1 MSKLP
6 KIFHN
11 DLKNNIS
18 NNKEY
23 VYASNNILDNSN
35 FDVDSFITTLSKE
48 NGFIFNKPV
57 IIKTKDNIFDTAII
71 RKTNNLIYTIT
82 DDIININD
90 IVTIERKERV

>member
-35 FDVDSFITTLSKE
+35 FDVDRFITSLSKE
-48 NGFIFNKPV
+48 TGFIFNKPV
-57 IIKTKDNIFDTAII
+57 IIKTKNNTFDTAII
-71 RKTNNLIYTIT
+71 RKNNNLIYTIT
-82 DDIININD
+82 DDVIDIND

>member
-23 VYASNNILDNSN
+23 VYVSNNILDNSN
-35 FDVDSFITTLSKE
+35 FDVDRFITSLIVSST
-48 NGFIFNKPV
+48 IFPQ
-57 IIKTKDNIFDTAII
+57 NIPFC
-71 RKTNNLIYTIT
+71 
-82 DDIININD
+82 
-90 IVTIERKERV
+90 IVKSL

>member
-23 VYASNNILDNSN
+23 VYVSNNILDNSN
-35 FDVDSFITTLSKE
+35 FDVDRFITSLSKE

-57 IIKTKDNIFDTAII
+57 IIKTKNNTFDTAII
-71 RKTNNLIYTIT
+71 RKNNNLIYTIT
-82 DDIININD
+82 DDVIDIND
-90 IVTIERKERV
+90 IVTIDRKERV